1 MNILYLTNGFPFP
14 LTSGY
19 LRHYFLIKEL
29 AEDHEVSLLSM
40 VAPSYKE
47 EHREALVPFTKRI
60 MTFTSASKGGS
71 LPKKVVRRLKGVSQ
85 PDPSV
90 QKLRRAID
98 DLLRT
103 EQFDVV
109 VSGKRTMA
117 AVDHLKMPLVA
128 DMCDAT
134 SSRIQGSMRF
144 ASPVR
149 LPLLLLE
156 LKQMQQA
163 EKAFMKRADHAIFI
177 SSRDREDLLGRQ
189 TQGTTIVPNGVD
201 LDFWQRRTA
210 VRSQYKIAFTG
221 AMDYRPNTDAAL
233 YLIEEI
239 LPLVQQEI
247 PQAELFVVGR
257 DPTPALVAA
266 GKRKGVT
273 VTGFV
278 DDVRDYLDEATVF
291 AAPLRF
297 GAGLQNKVL
306 EAMAM
311 EVPVVASPLA
321 ADGLRTEEGA
331 QPPLDIV
338 TGTEQF
344 AQRLVQKLREAESYA
359 QPHYASRLFIETHFV
374 WGYSRQKMNE
384 VIGKVVGAPAFA

>member
-1 MNILYLTNGFPFP
+1 
-14 LTSGY
+14 
-19 LRHYFLIKEL
+19 
-29 AEDHEVSLLSM
+29 
-40 VAPSYKE
+40 
-47 EHREALVPFTKRI
+47 
-60 MTFTSASKGGS
+60 
-71 LPKKVVRRLKGVSQ
+71 
-85 PDPSV
+85 
-90 QKLRRAID
+90 
-98 DLLRT
+98 
-103 EQFDVV
+103 
-109 VSGKRTMA
+109 
-117 AVDHLKMPLVA
+117 
-128 DMCDAT
+128 
-134 SSRIQGSMRF
+134 
-144 ASPVR
+144 
-149 LPLLLLE
+149 
-156 LKQMQQA
+156 
-163 EKAFMKRADHAIFI
+163 
-177 SSRDREDLLGRQ
+177 LLGRQ

-311 EVPVVASPLA
+311 AVPVVASPLA

-359 QPHYASRLFIETHFV
+359 QPHYAGRLFIETHFV

-384 VIGKVVGAPAFA
+384 VIGKVVGMPAFA